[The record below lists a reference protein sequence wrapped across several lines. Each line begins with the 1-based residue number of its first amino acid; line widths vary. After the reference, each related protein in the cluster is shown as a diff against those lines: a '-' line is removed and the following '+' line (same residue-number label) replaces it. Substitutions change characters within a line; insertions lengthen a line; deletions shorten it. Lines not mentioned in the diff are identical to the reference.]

1 MKKKWQLA
9 GVTGISLAM
18 LFGLAAG
25 PAMAADIPA
34 GTDSITIS
42 AGRGSTLAGKN
53 LTVYRIAEY
62 PDVVM
67 NGNDLASL
75 SARSVSND
83 TEAWVKAAL
92 DAQHVTVKAGDNAS
106 STLLRVKDDTDTIRQ
121 LAARLA
127 STVNGKNL
135 QKKTVPASNGES
147 VTMQLPAGYYL
158 ITDADG
164 VPILISSTVQTKNS
178 LNKKPIGTTIVKSNG
193 IKPDK
198 KVKNLAGQW
207 VDEASA
213 TNSET
218 REYRV
223 QFTVPNAAAVQNVT
237 LSDVM
242 TNMEYVNGTF
252 HATINGKDVT
262 GQFATPTKTSNGFT
276 VKSNDTFTQAY
287 QGQQATVTYQTRMTT
302 LDKTKPATNQ
312 VGITP
317 GWKNGLFLEGQPKPP
332 VPTDTTTLHTYDF
345 GLRKVSAGNTSK
357 VIAGAGFKIQNQ
369 SALHQNK
376 WMNWNASTKQWSYVD
391 AESSA
396 TELKT
401 GADGVIDFRSL
412 GAGTYLVK
420 ETTVPAG
427 YFTNI
432 KPSFRVTITEDGKIT
447 VAGVD
452 QAGLVTPLNAA
463 DGKTGTPMVTVQNV
477 DNVSQLPK
485 TGATTLAIL
494 LFGGM
499 AIILAA
505 GVAGVT
511 AYRLKSRI

>member
-18 LFGLAAG
+18 LFGLSAG

-42 AGRGSTLAGKN
+42 AGQGSTLAGKN

-83 TEAWVKAAL
+83 TENWVKAAL

-127 STVNGKNL
+127 TTVNGRNL
-135 QKKTVPASNGES
+135 QSKRVTSN
-147 VTMQLPAGYYL
+147 TMETTISLPAGYYL
-158 ITDADG
+158 ITDTDG
-164 VPILISSTVQTKNS
+164 VPILVSSTVQTKNS
-178 LNKKPIGTTIVKSNG
+178 LNRKPIGKTTVKSNG

-223 QFTVPNAAAVQNVT
+223 QFTVPNRAAVQNVT
-237 LSDVM
+237 IGDVM

-252 HATINGKDVT
+252 HATVDGNDVT
-262 GQFATPTKTSNGFT
+262 GQFDTPTKTSTGFT
-276 VKSNDTFTQAY
+276 VKSNNTFVQAH
-287 QGQQATVTYQTRMTT
+287 QGRQATVTYQTRMTT

-485 TGATTLAIL
+485 TGSTTLAIL

-499 AIILAA
+499 AVILAA

>member
-1 MKKKWQLA
+1 MQA
-9 GVTGISLAM
+9 HE
-18 LFGLAAG
+18 
-25 PAMAADIPA
+25 
-34 GTDSITIS
+34 
-42 AGRGSTLAGKN
+42 GR
-53 LTVYRIAEY
+53 
-62 PDVVM
+62 
-67 NGNDLASL
+67 
-75 SARSVSND
+75 
-83 TEAWVKAAL
+83 
-92 DAQHVTVKAGDNAS
+92 
-106 STLLRVKDDTDTIRQ
+106 
-121 LAARLA
+121 
-127 STVNGKNL
+127 
-135 QKKTVPASNGES
+135 
-147 VTMQLPAGYYL
+147 
-158 ITDADG
+158 
-164 VPILISSTVQTKNS
+164 
-178 LNKKPIGTTIVKSNG
+178 
-193 IKPDK
+193 
-198 KVKNLAGQW
+198 
-207 VDEASA
+207 
-213 TNSET
+213 
-218 REYRV
+218 
-223 QFTVPNAAAVQNVT
+223 
-237 LSDVM
+237 
-242 TNMEYVNGTF
+242 
-252 HATINGKDVT
+252 
-262 GQFATPTKTSNGFT
+262 
-276 VKSNDTFTQAY
+276 
-287 QGQQATVTYQTRMTT
+287 QATVTYQTRMTT

-332 VPTDTTTLHTYDF
+332 VPTDTATLHTYDF

-357 VIAGAGFKIQNQ
+357 TVAGAGFKIQNQ

-401 GADGVIDFRSL
+401 GADGVFDFRSL

-485 TGATTLAIL
+485 TGSTTLAIL

-499 AIILAA
+499 AVILAA

>member
-18 LFGLAAG
+18 LFGLSAG

-42 AGRGSTLAGKN
+42 AGQGSTLAGKN

-83 TEAWVKAAL
+83 TENWVKAAL

-127 STVNGKNL
+127 TTVNGRNL
-135 QKKTVPASNGES
+135 QSKRVTSNAEETTIS
-147 VTMQLPAGYYL
+147 LPAGYYL
-158 ITDADG
+158 ITDTDG

-178 LNKKPIGTTIVKSNG
+178 LNRKPIGKTTVKSNG

-223 QFTVPNAAAVQNVT
+223 QFTIPNAAAVQNVT
-237 LSDVM
+237 IGDVM

-252 HATINGKDVT
+252 HATVDGQDVT
-262 GQFATPTKTSNGFT
+262 GQFDTPTKTSTGFT
-276 VKSNDTFTQAY
+276 VKSNNTFVQAY
-287 QGQQATVTYQTRMTT
+287 QGRQAT
-302 LDKTKPATNQ
+302 

-412 GAGTYLVK
+412 GAGTYLGISP
-420 ETTVPAG
+420 TSNPRSG
-427 YFTNI
+427 
-432 KPSFRVTITEDGKIT
+432 
-447 VAGVD
+447 
-452 QAGLVTPLNAA
+452 
-463 DGKTGTPMVTVQNV
+463 
-477 DNVSQLPK
+477 
-485 TGATTLAIL
+485 
-494 LFGGM
+494 
-499 AIILAA
+499 
-505 GVAGVT
+505 
-511 AYRLKSRI
+511 

>member
-18 LFGLAAG
+18 LFGLSAG

-42 AGRGSTLAGKN
+42 AGQGSTLAGKN

-83 TEAWVKAAL
+83 TENWVKAAL

-127 STVNGKNL
+127 TTVNGRTL
-135 QKKTVPASNGES
+135 QSKRVTSN
-147 VTMQLPAGYYL
+147 TMETTISLPAGYYL
-158 ITDADG
+158 ITDTDG
-164 VPILISSTVQTKNS
+164 VPILVSSTVQTKNS
-178 LNKKPIGTTIVKSNG
+178 LNRKPIGKTTVKSNG

-223 QFTVPNAAAVQNVT
+223 RFTVPNAAAVQNVT
-237 LSDVM
+237 IGDVM

-252 HATINGKDVT
+252 HATVDGNDVT
-262 GQFATPTKTSNGFT
+262 GQFDTPTKTSTGFT
-276 VKSNDTFTQAY
+276 VKSNNTFVQAH
-287 QGQQATVTYQTRMTT
+287 QGRQATVTYQTRMTT

-357 VIAGAGFKIQNQ
+357 TVAGAGFKIQNQ

-485 TGATTLAIL
+485 TGSTTLAIL

-499 AIILAA
+499 AVILAA